1 MHIPTAAPVPA
12 KPLPIYRQLYFQ
24 VIVAI
29 VLGAILGHYEPLI
42 GEKMKPLGDAFINLV
57 KMIIAP
63 VIFLTIVTG
72 IASMTHCVRW
82 AGSLPRRWRTSCS
95 SPRWR

>member
-29 VLGAILGHYEPLI
+29 V
-42 GEKMKPLGDAFINLV
+42 
-57 KMIIAP
+57 P
-63 VIFLTIVTG
+63 VPSSATTN
-72 IASMTHCVRW
+72 RW
-82 AGSLPRRWRTSCS
+82 SARR
-95 SPRWR
+95 

>member
-29 VLGAILGHYEPLI
+29 VLGAIP
-42 GEKMKPLGDAFINLV
+42 ATTN
-57 KMIIAP
+57 
-63 VIFLTIVTG
+63 
-72 IASMTHCVRW
+72 R
-82 AGSLPRRWRTSCS
+82 
-95 SPRWR
+95 